1 MKIVHLC
8 LSAVFSDG
16 FSYQENILPKYH
28 VKMGHDVS
36 VITNLFTWSKEG
48 KGVYYESPVTYMDE
62 SGFKVIR
69 LSYKKPLMK
78 INRKIGGFDGLF
90 RTLEAEKPDIIF
102 THGGGYTDAKYVVKY
117 LKKHPATR
125 LFADSHA
132 DYINSA
138 TNFLSKY
145 VLHKIIWKHSSKV
158 LEPFV
163 IKWFGVT
170 PQRCRFLKEMYDI
183 NPKIIDFLPMGVD
196 DEAIPQDRETVRERV
211 RNELGVAKDD
221 VLVFTGGKINKAK
234 RLHKTIEAL
243 EVIHNEKIHLVICGV
258 LDQEMEYLKD
268 KFDNVNAHYLGW
280 CDADRVM
287 DCMVASDLACFP
299 GTHSTLWEQSIG
311 VGLPAIFKHWK
322 EMEHVNVCD
331 NCVLL
336 ETEETHELQNALNTI
351 VNEKYDQMKQNAVK
365 ASKFFLYSEIAKK
378 AIQS

>member
-1 MKIVHLC
+1 
-8 LSAVFSDG
+8 
-16 FSYQENILPKYH
+16 
-28 VKMGHDVS
+28 
-36 VITNLFTWSKEG
+36 
-48 KGVYYESPVTYMDE
+48 
-62 SGFKVIR
+62 
-69 LSYKKPLMK
+69 
-78 INRKIGGFDGLF
+78 
-90 RTLEAEKPDIIF
+90 
-102 THGGGYTDAKYVVKY
+102 
-117 LKKHPATR
+117 
-125 LFADSHA
+125 
-132 DYINSA
+132 
-138 TNFLSKY
+138 
-145 VLHKIIWKHSSKV
+145 
-158 LEPFV
+158 
-163 IKWFGVT
+163 
-170 PQRCRFLKEMYDI
+170 MYDI
-183 NPKIIDFLPMGVD
+183 NPKVIDFLPMGVD

-243 EVIHNEKIHLVICGV
+243 EMIHNERIHLVICGV

-268 KFDNVNAHYLGW
+268 KFENVNAHYLGW

-311 VGLPAIFKHWK
+311 VGLPAIFKHWN

-336 ETEETHELQNALNTI
+336 ETEETYELQNALNTI
-351 VNEKYDQMKQNAVK
+351 VNEKYDQIKQNAVK